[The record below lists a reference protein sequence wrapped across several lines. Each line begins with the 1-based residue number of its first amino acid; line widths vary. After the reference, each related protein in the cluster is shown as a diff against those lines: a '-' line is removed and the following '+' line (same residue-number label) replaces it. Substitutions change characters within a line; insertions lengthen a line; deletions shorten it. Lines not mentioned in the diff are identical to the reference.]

1 MDLQSVLKTVAPWL
15 GTALGGPLAG
25 MAVGWAADKLGVPE
39 KTQEALQQAI
49 VGGSPENLLLLKQAD
64 QEFAAQMQELGFKN
78 AADLEAL
85 AVEDRKDARA
95 MQISTRSI
103 MPALISTVVIV
114 GFFLIFYGMLG
125 RWFVVDESPGVMA
138 VLNMMFG
145 ALIAAVTGVQNYWLG
160 STSGSASKTELL
172 AKKLG

>member
-1 MDLQSVLKTVAPWL
+1 
-15 GTALGGPLAG
+15 
-25 MAVGWAADKLGVPE
+25 
-39 KTQEALQQAI
+39 
-49 VGGSPENLLLLKQAD
+49 
-64 QEFAAQMQELGFKN
+64 
-78 AADLEAL
+78 
-85 AVEDRKDARA
+85 
-95 MQISTRSI
+95 
-103 MPALISTVVIV
+103 V